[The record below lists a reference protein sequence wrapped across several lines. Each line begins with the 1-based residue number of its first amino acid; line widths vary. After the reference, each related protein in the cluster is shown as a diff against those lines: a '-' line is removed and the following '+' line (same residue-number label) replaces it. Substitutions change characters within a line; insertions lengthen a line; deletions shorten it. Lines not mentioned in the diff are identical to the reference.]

1 MPTTVLTWGGG
12 LNESSLV
19 GLLLVGDVRNMCLA
33 STVTEVALGF
43 FKQQMNMLKAKIQ
56 QTKKKIH
63 SLLDENLSWF
73 G

>member
-1 MPTTVLTWGGG
+1 
-12 LNESSLV
+12 
-19 GLLLVGDVRNMCLA
+19 MCLA